1 MTNYSLT
8 EVLHMGV
15 IVMEVVKGT
24 SMIPVGK
31 VEINEI
37 GHLTPQNTING

>member
-1 MTNYSLT
+1 MGVLAI
-8 EVLHMGV
+8 EVL
-15 IVMEVVKGT
+15 KGA
-24 SMIPVGK
+24 SMIGVGK